1 MRKLF
6 AILLA
11 VMLMASTTV
20 STYAAT
26 PKLNIDLPEIPNIS
40 GSVKVDVTPAVN
52 KWLDDHPINIDY
64 SKIKLPI
71 KIDFSKLWGNN

>member
-1 MRKLF
+1 MRKIF
-6 AILLA
+6 AILLT
-11 VMLMASTTV
+11 VMLIASMTVTTH
-20 STYAAT
+20 AAT
-26 PKLNIDLPEIPNIS
+26 PKLDIDLPEIPNIS

-71 KIDFSKLWGNN
+71 KIDFFKLWGNS